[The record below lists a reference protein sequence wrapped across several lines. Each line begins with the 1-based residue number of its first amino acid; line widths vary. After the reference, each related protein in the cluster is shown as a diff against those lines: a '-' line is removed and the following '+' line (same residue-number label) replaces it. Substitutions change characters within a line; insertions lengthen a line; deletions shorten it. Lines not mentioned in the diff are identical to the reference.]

1 MPCVY
6 RKRNSFCTVLADTVR
21 AIRVRVT
28 ACVHCM
34 RVRFSGPGSLFVT
47 MNGMG
52 VTQVRIKRVYE
63 KPGPDDG
70 FRVLVDRLWPRGIR
84 KEDLSYDLWA
94 KEIAPSPGLRSW
106 FHRNEAER
114 WGEFSRRYRLEL
126 EGSDSAG
133 PFLEEIGKH
142 VVRIEE
148 CCGESRADPEGFYRG
163 ERKMIGC
170 RVASGQSCRAEPTV
184 L

>member
-70 FRVLVDRLWPRGIR
+70 FPVFGRGESAKRTCPTIYGPRRSLRRLDCGVGSIGTRRKDGANFREGTGWSSKAAIR
-84 KEDLSYDLWA
+84 L
-94 KEIAPSPGLRSW
+94 GR
-106 FHRNEAER
+106 
-114 WGEFSRRYRLEL
+114 FSRRSVSIASLRCCTHRRMLR
-126 EGSDSAG
+126 
-133 PFLEEIGKH
+133 
-142 VVRIEE
+142 RIT
-148 CCGESRADPEGFYRG
+148 R
-163 ERKMIGC
+163 
-170 RVASGQSCRAEPTV
+170 
-184 L
+184 

>member
-1 MPCVY
+1 MDFCVPCVY

-84 KEDLSYDLWA
+84 KENLSYDLWA

-142 VVRIEE
+142 RVVTLLYASKNAAENHALILKDFIEE
-148 CCGESRADPEGFYRG
+148 
-163 ERKMIGC
+163 
-170 RVASGQSCRAEPTV
+170 SGK
-184 L
+184 

>member
-1 MPCVY
+1 VRLQKAEFLLHGSCGY
-6 RKRNSFCTVLADTVR
+6 RACDSGSGNGLR
-21 AIRVRVT
+21 ALH
-28 ACVHCM
+28 ASP
-34 RVRFSGPGSLFVT
+34 FSDPGSLFVT

-84 KEDLSYDLWA
+84 KEDLPYDLWA

-142 VVRIEE
+142 RVVTLLYASKNAAENHALILKNFIEK
-148 CCGESRADPEGFYRG
+148 G
-163 ERKMIGC
+163 K
-170 RVASGQSCRAEPTV
+170 
-184 L
+184 

>member
-70 FRVLVDRLWPRGIR
+70 FRVLVDVFGRGESAKRTCPTIYGPRRSLRRPDCGVGSIGTRRKDGANFREGTGWSSKAAIR
-84 KEDLSYDLWA
+84 
-94 KEIAPSPGLRSW
+94 PGR
-106 FHRNEAER
+106 
-114 WGEFSRRYRLEL
+114 FSRRSVSIASLRCCTHRRMLR
-126 EGSDSAG
+126 
-133 PFLEEIGKH
+133 
-142 VVRIEE
+142 RIT
-148 CCGESRADPEGFYRG
+148 R
-163 ERKMIGC
+163 
-170 RVASGQSCRAEPTV
+170 
-184 L
+184 

>member
-1 MPCVY
+1 MDFCVPCVY

-28 ACVHCM
+28 ACVRCM
-34 RVRFSGPGSLFVT
+34 RVRFSDPGSLFVT

-84 KEDLSYDLWA
+84 KEDLPYDLWA

-106 FHRNEAER
+106 FHRKDGANFREGTGWSSKAAIR
-114 WGEFSRRYRLEL
+114 PGRFSRRSVSIASLRCCTHRRMLR
-126 EGSDSAG
+126 
-133 PFLEEIGKH
+133 
-142 VVRIEE
+142 RIT
-148 CCGESRADPEGFYRG
+148 R
-163 ERKMIGC
+163 
-170 RVASGQSCRAEPTV
+170 
-184 L
+184 

>member
-1 MPCVY
+1 MDFCVPCVY

-94 KEIAPSPGLRSW
+94 KEIAELVPS
-106 FHRNEAER
+106 ER
-114 WGEFSRRYRLEL
+114 GGKMGRIFEKVPAGARRQRFGRAVSRGDR
-126 EGSDSAG
+126 
-133 PFLEEIGKH
+133 
-142 VVRIEE
+142 
-148 CCGESRADPEGFYRG
+148 
-163 ERKMIGC
+163 
-170 RVASGQSCRAEPTV
+170 
-184 L
+184 